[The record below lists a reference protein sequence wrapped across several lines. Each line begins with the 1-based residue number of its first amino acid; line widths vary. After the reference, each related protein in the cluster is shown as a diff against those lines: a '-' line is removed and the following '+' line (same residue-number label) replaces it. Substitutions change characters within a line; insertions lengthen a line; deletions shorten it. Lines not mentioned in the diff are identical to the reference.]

1 MKNSILYKIGF
12 NTLIKFIG
20 KAVSVLLGLAT
31 VALLTRYLGLAGYGN
46 FTLVFAY
53 VSFFGVFADFGLQ
66 LAIVRELSQKNIEAE
81 NIYGTYF
88 WLKSVLIGASTL
100 IAIFALLFFPYSQE
114 LKIGILIGA
123 LAVGIG
129 GLSGY
134 GTAIFQSRVRLDIVT
149 YIDVLTKII
158 TVIFIVFFVFSK
170 MNFYYIISTVLI
182 GNITGFIVTV
192 FILKKFINFNFKY
205 DKILAKKIIG
215 WSVPI
220 GLTSFFSLAYFKID
234 TIMLSVMRGPT
245 EVGIY
250 SLSYKILENI
260 LMLWGLY
267 MASVYPFFSK
277 FLGNKDK
284 KNFYKIFKNT
294 ITIALLFSIPI
305 VLIGFIFSDYIIN
318 IFAGDKF
325 NQSSV
330 SFKILLLSLPIYFMT
345 NTFYNALLSLKK
357 INFIIYS
364 MVACLLL
371 NFLLNLILIPKMGYV
386 GASIN
391 TVLTEGVML
400 IAYILFSIRKAVLR
414 K

>member
-12 NTLIKFIG
+12 NTLIQFIG
-20 KAVSVLLGLAT
+20 KAISVLLGLAT

-53 VSFFGVFADFGLQ
+53 MSFFGVFADFGLQ
-66 LAIVRELSQKNIEAE
+66 LAIVRELSQKNIDADS
-81 NIYGTYF
+81 IYGTYF
-88 WLKSVLIGASTL
+88 WIKSVLIGVSTFV
-100 IAIFALLFFPYSQE
+100 AIFALLFFPYSEE

-134 GTAIFQSRVRLDIVT
+134 GSAIFQSRVRLDIVT

-158 TVIFIVFFVFSK
+158 TVVFIIFFVFSK
-170 MNFYYIISTVLI
+170 MNFYYIVSTVLI
-182 GNITGFIVTV
+182 GNITGFIATV

-205 DKILAKKIIG
+205 DKVLAKKIIG
-215 WSVPI
+215 WSIPI

-234 TIMLSVMRGPT
+234 TIMLSVMKGPE

-250 SLSYKILENI
+250 SLAYKILENI
-260 LMLWGLY
+260 LILWGLY
-267 MASVYPFFSK
+267 MASVYPFFSRL
-277 FLGNKDK
+277 LGDSDK

-294 ITIALLFSIPI
+294 IVIALLFSMSI
-305 VLIGFIFSDYIIN
+305 VLIGLIFSDYIIN

>member
-12 NTLIKFIG
+12 NTLIQFIG

-53 VSFFGVFADFGLQ
+53 MSFFGVFADFGLQ